1 MSADENRMVP
11 SWGKLSGQAA
21 AYLVIGANIGTLFG
35 LIPQGAAVPIFLL
48 GGVILFPVF
57 TFGIGV
63 AFSSSGD

>member
-11 SWGKLSGQAA
+11 SWGKISGQAA
-21 AYLVIGANIGTLFG
+21 AYLVIAVSIGNLFG
-35 LIPQGAAVPIFLL
+35 LVPQGAAVPIFIL

-63 AFSSSGD
+63 AFSSSNN